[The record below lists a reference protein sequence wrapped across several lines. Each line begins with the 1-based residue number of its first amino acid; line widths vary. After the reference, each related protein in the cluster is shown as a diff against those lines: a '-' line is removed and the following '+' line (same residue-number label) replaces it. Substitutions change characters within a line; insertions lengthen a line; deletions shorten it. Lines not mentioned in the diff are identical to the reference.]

1 MEERKSK
8 EYCSWASRGGEG
20 PLGYQRLATSAGEN
34 EKKKTKKPHKKPDSE
49 RGLNLGEAS
58 RKILV
63 KTERWGWSLLVG
75 DFEDGGRQVPGGN
88 GQEELE
94 LGADQVP
101 FLSL

>member
-34 EKKKTKKPHKKPDSE
+34 EKGKKKHKKPDSE

-58 RKILV
+58 RKSLV

-75 DFEDGGRQVPGGN
+75 DFEDGGRQMPGLN
-88 GQEELE
+88 GKEELE